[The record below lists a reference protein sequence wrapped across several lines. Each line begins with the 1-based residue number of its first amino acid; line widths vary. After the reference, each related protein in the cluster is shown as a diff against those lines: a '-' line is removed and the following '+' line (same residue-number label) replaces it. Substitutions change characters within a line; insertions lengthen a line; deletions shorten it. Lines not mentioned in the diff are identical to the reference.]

1 MITAPKSA
9 CRSDRLVHALTSSS
23 SALTSQGLPLAK
35 RDAGKRTGNTNGLS
49 RAGRR
54 AAGHLRLRSSTSS
67 MLLMVGVILYAISLM
82 WPLGSMSPSLM
93 AYPLAFVGIGMILAS
108 LKNVWTSAKMFPRRN

>member
-1 MITAPKSA
+1 
-9 CRSDRLVHALTSSS
+9 
-23 SALTSQGLPLAK
+23 
-35 RDAGKRTGNTNGLS
+35 
-49 RAGRR
+49 
-54 AAGHLRLRSSTSS
+54 
-67 MLLMVGVILYAISLM
+67 MVGVILYALSLM